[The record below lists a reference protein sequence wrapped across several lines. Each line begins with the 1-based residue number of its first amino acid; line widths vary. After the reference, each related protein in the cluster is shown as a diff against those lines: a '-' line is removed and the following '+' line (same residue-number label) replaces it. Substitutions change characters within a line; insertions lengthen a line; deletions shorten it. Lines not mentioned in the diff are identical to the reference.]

1 MKIAAGYTRT
11 LASLFVTWGRAFYGR
26 QPVPGQYPDS
36 RREAGRIK
44 SSKSSGTEPGERER
58 ESSALHQVTR
68 QECVFSCFR
77 IASAPAPAPLFFSSY
92 QVLCASIGCLSATQ
106 RRNHIQPYNPITA
119 SLSCPHQ
126 LGRVRHVFRR
136 RVIIHISHVAPKPGD
151 SLRYITFNPAAPTAT
166 TTTTTRTITTTI
178 TTINW

>member
-1 MKIAAGYTRT
+1 MHSTA
-11 LASLFVTWGRAFYGR
+11 ASLCLGNTLIR
-26 QPVPGQYPDS
+26 DE
-36 RREAGRIK
+36 RRGE
-44 SSKSSGTEPGERER
+44 SSQASQVGLNQVRERER

-166 TTTTTRTITTTI
+166 TTTTTRTTTTTI